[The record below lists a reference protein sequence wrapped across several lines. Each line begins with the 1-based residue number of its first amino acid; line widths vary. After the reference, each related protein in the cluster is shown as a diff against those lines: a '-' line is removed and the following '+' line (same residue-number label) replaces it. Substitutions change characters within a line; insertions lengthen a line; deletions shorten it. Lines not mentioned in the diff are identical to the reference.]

1 MILKLILIL
10 INLPVI
16 SQDKF
21 IGSVERLSPEI
32 DNLIEKSAK
41 IEILADG
48 FEWSEGPVWS
58 SQLNSVLFSDVP
70 ENVIYS
76 WNEDKGL
83 GTFTRPIGY
92 SGKVPNLKKAGT
104 NGLTI
109 DADGNLIICM
119 HGDRKITRLEKLN
132 INRKVTLVNSF
143 DGNLLNSPN
152 DLVYDSEGN
161 LYFTDPPYG
170 LLEGDNDKLKE
181 IEFNGV
187 YKVSPNGD
195 IEVLVKNLTRPN
207 GISISNDE
215 KILYVANSDKNNPVI
230 MQYDLSEEGA
240 KNPSIFFDGRE
251 LTKKD
256 IGLFDGLKV
265 HPTGNVFATG
275 PGGVLVIKENGDHIG
290 TIRTEVRTANCA
302 FDENFQ
308 YLYMTSDMFLTSC
321 LLYTS
326 PSPRD

>member
-1 MILKLILIL
+1 MILKVILIL
-10 INLPVI
+10 INLSVI

-76 WNEDKGL
+76 WNEDEGL

-152 DLVYDSEGN
+152 DLVYDSKGN

-240 KNPSIFFDGRE
+240 KNPSVFFDGRE

-308 YLYMTSDMFLTSC
+308 YLYMTSDMFLTRIK
-321 LLYTS
+321 LL
-326 PSPRD
+326 

>member
-1 MILKLILIL
+1 MILKVILIL
-10 INLPVI
+10 INLSVI

-119 HGDRKITRLEKLN
+119 HGDRKIIRLEKLN

-152 DLVYDSEGN
+152 DLVYDSKGN

-240 KNPSIFFDGRE
+240 KNPSVFFDGRE

-308 YLYMTSDMFLTSC
+308 YLYMTSDMFLTRIK
-321 LLYTS
+321 LL
-326 PSPRD
+326 

>member
-1 MILKLILIL
+1 MILKVILIL
-10 INLPVI
+10 INLSVI

-32 DNLIEKSAK
+32 NNLIEKNAK

-152 DLVYDSEGN
+152 DLVYDSKGN

-308 YLYMTSDMFLTSC
+308 YLYMTSDMFLTRIK
-321 LLYTS
+321 LL
-326 PSPRD
+326 

>member
-1 MILKLILIL
+1 MLLKLIIL
-10 INLPVI
+10 LLNLNLV
-16 SQDKF
+16 SQDKY

-32 DNLIEKSAK
+32 NNLIEKNAR
-41 IEILADG
+41 IEILANG

-83 GTFTRPIGY
+83 GIFTRPIGY
-92 SGKVPNLKKAGT
+92 SGEVPNLKKAGT

-109 DADGNLIICM
+109 DAEGNLIICM
-119 HGDRKITRLEKLN
+119 HGDRKITKLEQLN
-132 INRKVTLVNSF
+132 INKKATVVNSF

-152 DLVYDSEGN
+152 DLVYDSKGN

-170 LLEGDNDKLKE
+170 LLEGDDDKLKE
-181 IEFNGV
+181 IPFNGV
-187 YKVSPNGD
+187 YKLSPNGD
-195 IEVLVKNLTRPN
+195 IEVLIKDLTRPN

-215 KILYVANSDKNNPVI
+215 KTLYVANSDNSNPII
-230 MQYDLSEEGA
+230 MEYELSEFGV
-240 KNPSIFFDGRE
+240 KNPQIFFDGNE
-251 LTKKD
+251 LARKD
-256 IGLFDGLKV
+256 VGLFDGLKV

-290 TIRTEVRTANCA
+290 TIRTEVKTANCA

-308 YLYMTSDMFLTSC
+308 YLYMTSDMYLTRIK
-321 LLYTS
+321 LLES
-326 PSPRD
+326 F

>member
-1 MILKLILIL
+1 MLLKIITLLL
-10 INLPVI
+10 NLNVV
-16 SQDKF
+16 SQDKY

-32 DNLIEKSAK
+32 NNLIEKNAR
-41 IEILADG
+41 IEILANG

-83 GTFTRPIGY
+83 GIFTRPIGY
-92 SGKVPNLKKAGT
+92 SGEVPNLKKAGT

-119 HGDRKITRLEKLN
+119 HGDRKITKLELLN
-132 INRKVTLVNSF
+132 TNKRATVVNSF

-152 DLVYDSEGN
+152 DLVYDSKGN

-170 LLEGDNDKLKE
+170 LLEGDDDKLKE
-181 IEFNGV
+181 IPFNGV
-187 YKVSPNGD
+187 YKLSPNGD
-195 IEVLVKNLTRPN
+195 IEVLIKNLTRPN

-215 KILYVANSDKNNPVI
+215 KTLYVANSDNSNAII
-230 MQYDLSEEGA
+230 MEYELSEFGV
-240 KNPSIFFDGRE
+240 KNPQIFFDGNE
-251 LTKKD
+251 LARKD

-290 TIRTEVRTANCA
+290 TIRTEVKTANCA

-308 YLYMTSDMFLTSC
+308 YLYMTSDMYLTRIK
-321 LLYTS
+321 LL
-326 PSPRD
+326 

>member
-10 INLPVI
+10 INHPVI

-152 DLVYDSEGN
+152 DLVYDSKGN

-240 KNPSIFFDGRE
+240 KNPSVFFDGRE

-308 YLYMTSDMFLTSC
+308 YLYMTSDMFLTRIK
-321 LLYTS
+321 LL
-326 PSPRD
+326 

>member
-1 MILKLILIL
+1 MILKVILIL
-10 INLPVI
+10 INLPAI

-92 SGKVPNLKKAGT
+92 SGEVPNLKKAGT

-152 DLVYDSEGN
+152 DLVYDSKGN

-290 TIRTEVRTANCA
+290 TIRTELELQMCI
-302 FDENFQ
+302 
-308 YLYMTSDMFLTSC
+308 
-321 LLYTS
+321 
-326 PSPRD
+326 

>member
-10 INLPVI
+10 INLSVI

-32 DNLIEKSAK
+32 DNLIGKSAK

-132 INRKVTLVNSF
+132 INKKVTLVNSF

-152 DLVYDSEGN
+152 DLVYDSKGN

-308 YLYMTSDMFLTSC
+308 YLYMTSDMFLTRIK
-321 LLYTS
+321 LL
-326 PSPRD
+326 

>member
-10 INLPVI
+10 LNLPVI

-32 DNLIEKSAK
+32 NNLIEKSAK

-83 GTFTRPIGY
+83 ETFTRPIGY

-119 HGDRKITRLEKLN
+119 HGDRKITRLEKFN

-143 DGNLLNSPN
+143 DDNLLNSPN
-152 DLVYDSEGN
+152 DLVYDSKGN

-195 IEVLVKNLTRPN
+195 IKVLVKNLTRPN

-215 KILYVANSDKNNPVI
+215 KTLYVANSDKNNPVI
-230 MQYDLSEEGA
+230 MQYDLSEGGA
-240 KNPSIFFDGRE
+240 INPSIFFDGRE

-275 PGGVLVIKENGDHIG
+275 PGGVLVIKENGEHIG

-308 YLYMTSDMFLTSC
+308 YLYMTSDMFLTRIK
-321 LLYTS
+321 LL
-326 PSPRD
+326 

>member
-21 IGSVERLSPEI
+21 IGSIERLSPEI
-32 DNLIEKSAK
+32 DNLIEKNAR

-76 WNEDKGL
+76 WNEDIGL
-83 GTFTRPIGY
+83 GTFTKPIGY

-152 DLVYDSEGN
+152 DLVYDSKGN

-308 YLYMTSDMFLTSC
+308 YLYMTSDMFLTRIK
-321 LLYTS
+321 LL
-326 PSPRD
+326 

>member
-1 MILKLILIL
+1 MVLKLILIL

-21 IGSVERLSPEI
+21 IGSIERLSPEI
-32 DNLIEKSAK
+32 NNLIEKSAK

-152 DLVYDSEGN
+152 DLVYDSKGN

-187 YKVSPNGD
+187 YKVSTNGD

-308 YLYMTSDMFLTSC
+308 YLYMTSDMFLTRIK
-321 LLYTS
+321 LL
-326 PSPRD
+326 

>member
-1 MILKLILIL
+1 MILKVILIL

-119 HGDRKITRLEKLN
+119 HGDRKIIRLEKLN

-152 DLVYDSEGN
+152 DLVYDSKGN

-308 YLYMTSDMFLTSC
+308 YLYMTSDMFLTRIK
-321 LLYTS
+321 LL
-326 PSPRD
+326 

>member
-1 MILKLILIL
+1 MILNLILIL

-58 SQLNSVLFSDVP
+58 SHLNSVLFSDVP

-152 DLVYDSEGN
+152 DLVYDSKGN

-308 YLYMTSDMFLTSC
+308 YLYMTSDMFLTRIK
-321 LLYTS
+321 LL
-326 PSPRD
+326 

>member
-1 MILKLILIL
+1 MLLKLIIL
-10 INLPVI
+10 LLNLNLV
-16 SQDKF
+16 SQDKY

-32 DNLIEKSAK
+32 NNLIEKNAR
-41 IEILADG
+41 IEILANG

-83 GTFTRPIGY
+83 GIFTRPIGY
-92 SGKVPNLKKAGT
+92 SGEVPNLKKAGT

-109 DADGNLIICM
+109 DAEGNLIICM
-119 HGDRKITRLEKLN
+119 HGDRKITKLEQLN
-132 INRKVTLVNSF
+132 INKKATVVNSF

-152 DLVYDSEGN
+152 DLVYDSKGN

-170 LLEGDNDKLKE
+170 LLEGDDDKLKE
-181 IEFNGV
+181 IPFNGV
-187 YKVSPNGD
+187 YKLSPNGD
-195 IEVLVKNLTRPN
+195 IEVLIKDLTRPN

-215 KILYVANSDKNNPVI
+215 KTLYVANSDNSNPII
-230 MQYDLSEEGA
+230 MEYELSEFGV
-240 KNPSIFFDGRE
+240 KNPQIFFDGNE
-251 LTKKD
+251 LSRKD

-290 TIRTEVRTANCA
+290 TIRTEVKTANCA

-308 YLYMTSDMFLTSC
+308 YLYMTSDMYLTRIK
-321 LLYTS
+321 LL
-326 PSPRD
+326 

>member
-1 MILKLILIL
+1 MILKVILIL
-10 INLPVI
+10 INLSVI

-21 IGSVERLSPEI
+21 IGSVERLTPEI

-92 SGKVPNLKKAGT
+92 SGKVPNFKKAGT

-152 DLVYDSEGN
+152 DLVYDSKGN

-308 YLYMTSDMFLTSC
+308 YLYMTSDMFLTRIK
-321 LLYTS
+321 LL
-326 PSPRD
+326 

>member
-1 MILKLILIL
+1 MILKVILIL
-10 INLPVI
+10 INLSVI

-152 DLVYDSEGN
+152 DLVYDSKGN

-215 KILYVANSDKNNPVI
+215 KTLYVANSDKNNPVI

-240 KNPSIFFDGRE
+240 KNPSVFFDGRE

-308 YLYMTSDMFLTSC
+308 YLYMTSDMFLTRIK
-321 LLYTS
+321 LL
-326 PSPRD
+326 

>member
-1 MILKLILIL
+1 MLLKIITLLL
-10 INLPVI
+10 NLNVV
-16 SQDKF
+16 SQDKY

-32 DNLIEKSAK
+32 NNLIEKNAR
-41 IEILADG
+41 IEILANG

-70 ENVIYS
+70 ENIIYS

-83 GTFTRPIGY
+83 GIFTRPIGY
-92 SGKVPNLKKAGT
+92 SGEVPNLKKAGT

-119 HGDRKITRLEKLN
+119 HGDRKITKLEKLN
-132 INRKVTLVNSF
+132 TNKKATVVNSF

-152 DLVYDSEGN
+152 DLVYDSKGN

-170 LLEGDNDKLKE
+170 LLEGDDDKLKE
-181 IEFNGV
+181 IPFNGV
-187 YKVSPNGD
+187 YKLSPNGD
-195 IEVLVKNLTRPN
+195 IEVLIKNLTRPN
-207 GISISNDE
+207 GITISNDE
-215 KILYVANSDKNNPVI
+215 KTLYVANSDNSNAII
-230 MQYDLSEEGA
+230 MEYELSEFGV
-240 KNPSIFFDGRE
+240 KNPQIFFDGNE
-251 LTKKD
+251 LARKD

-290 TIRTEVRTANCA
+290 TIRTEVKTANCA

-308 YLYMTSDMFLTSC
+308 YLYMTSDMYLTRIK
-321 LLYTS
+321 LL
-326 PSPRD
+326 

>member
-10 INLPVI
+10 INLSVI

-32 DNLIEKSAK
+32 DNLIGKSAK

-92 SGKVPNLKKAGT
+92 SGNVPNLKKAGT

-152 DLVYDSEGN
+152 DLVYDSKGN

-275 PGGVLVIKENGDHIG
+275 PGGVLVIKENGEHIG

-308 YLYMTSDMFLTSC
+308 YLYMTSDMFLTRIK
-321 LLYTS
+321 LL
-326 PSPRD
+326 

>member
-1 MILKLILIL
+1 MLLKIITLLL
-10 INLPVI
+10 NLNVV
-16 SQDKF
+16 SQDKY

-32 DNLIEKSAK
+32 NNLIEKNAR
-41 IEILADG
+41 IEILANG

-70 ENVIYS
+70 ENIIYS

-83 GTFTRPIGY
+83 GIFTRPIGY
-92 SGKVPNLKKAGT
+92 SGEVPNLKKAGT

-109 DADGNLIICM
+109 DADGNLLICM
-119 HGDRKITRLEKLN
+119 HGDRKITKLEQLN
-132 INRKVTLVNSF
+132 TNKRATVVNSF

-152 DLVYDSEGN
+152 DLVYDSKGN

-170 LLEGDNDKLKE
+170 LLEGDDDKLKE
-181 IEFNGV
+181 IPFNGV
-187 YKVSPNGD
+187 YKLSPNGD
-195 IEVLVKNLTRPN
+195 IEVLIKNLTRPN

-215 KILYVANSDKNNPVI
+215 KTLYVANSDNSNAII
-230 MQYDLSEEGA
+230 MEYELSEFGV
-240 KNPSIFFDGRE
+240 KNPQIFFDGNE
-251 LTKKD
+251 LARKD

-290 TIRTEVRTANCA
+290 TIRTEVKTANCA

-308 YLYMTSDMFLTSC
+308 YLYMTSDMYLTRIK
-321 LLYTS
+321 LL
-326 PSPRD
+326 

>member
-10 INLPVI
+10 INLPVV

-152 DLVYDSEGN
+152 DLVYDSKGN

-308 YLYMTSDMFLTSC
+308 YLYMTSDMFLTRIK
-321 LLYTS
+321 LL
-326 PSPRD
+326 

>member
-10 INLPVI
+10 LNLPVI

-83 GTFTRPIGY
+83 ETFTRPIGY

-119 HGDRKITRLEKLN
+119 HGDRKITRLEKFN

-152 DLVYDSEGN
+152 DLVYDSKGN

-195 IEVLVKNLTRPN
+195 IKVLVKNLTRPN

-215 KILYVANSDKNNPVI
+215 KTLYVANSDKNNPVI
-230 MQYDLSEEGA
+230 MQYDLSEGGA
-240 KNPSIFFDGRE
+240 INPSIFFDGRE

-265 HPTGNVFATG
+265 HPTGNIFATG
-275 PGGVLVIKENGDHIG
+275 PGGVLVIKENGEHIG

-308 YLYMTSDMFLTSC
+308 YLYMTSDMFLTRIK
-321 LLYTS
+321 LL
-326 PSPRD
+326 

>member
-1 MILKLILIL
+1 MILKVILIL
-10 INLPVI
+10 INLSVI

-152 DLVYDSEGN
+152 DLVYDSKGN

-195 IEVLVKNLTRPN
+195 IEVLIKNLTRPN

-308 YLYMTSDMFLTSC
+308 YLYMTSDMFLTRIK
-321 LLYTS
+321 LL
-326 PSPRD
+326 

>member
-10 INLPVI
+10 LNLPVI

-83 GTFTRPIGY
+83 ETFTRPIGY

-119 HGDRKITRLEKLN
+119 HGDRKITRLEKFN

-152 DLVYDSEGN
+152 DLVYDSKGN

-195 IEVLVKNLTRPN
+195 IKVLVKNLTRPN

-215 KILYVANSDKNNPVI
+215 KTLYVANSDKNNPVI
-230 MQYDLSEEGA
+230 MQYDLSEGGA
-240 KNPSIFFDGRE
+240 INPSIFFDGRE

-275 PGGVLVIKENGDHIG
+275 PGGVLVIKDNGEHIG

-308 YLYMTSDMFLTSC
+308 YLYMTSDMFLTRIK
-321 LLYTS
+321 LL
-326 PSPRD
+326 

>member
-152 DLVYDSEGN
+152 DLVYDSKGN

-195 IEVLVKNLTRPN
+195 SEVLVKNLTRPN

-251 LTKKD
+251 LTKRD

-308 YLYMTSDMFLTSC
+308 YLYMTSDMFLTRIK
-321 LLYTS
+321 LL
-326 PSPRD
+326 

>member
-1 MILKLILIL
+1 MILKVILIL

-152 DLVYDSEGN
+152 DLVYDSKGN

-275 PGGVLVIKENGDHIG
+275 PGGVLVIKENGEHIG

-302 FDENFQ
+302 FDENYQ
-308 YLYMTSDMFLTSC
+308 YLYMTSDMFLTRIK
-321 LLYTS
+321 LL
-326 PSPRD
+326 

>member
-10 INLPVI
+10 INLFVI

-152 DLVYDSEGN
+152 DLVYDSKGN

-215 KILYVANSDKNNPVI
+215 KTLYVANSDKNNPVI

-240 KNPSIFFDGRE
+240 KNPSVFFDGRE

-308 YLYMTSDMFLTSC
+308 YLYMTSDMFLTRIK
-321 LLYTS
+321 LL
-326 PSPRD
+326 

>member
-10 INLPVI
+10 LNLPVI

-152 DLVYDSEGN
+152 DLVYDSKGN

-195 IEVLVKNLTRPN
+195 IKVLVKNLTRPN

-215 KILYVANSDKNNPVI
+215 KTLYVANSDKNNPVI
-230 MQYDLSEEGA
+230 MQYDLSEGGA
-240 KNPSIFFDGRE
+240 INPSIFFDGRE

-275 PGGVLVIKENGDHIG
+275 PGGVLVIKDNGEHIG

-308 YLYMTSDMFLTSC
+308 YLYMTSDMFLTRIK
-321 LLYTS
+321 LL
-326 PSPRD
+326 

>member
-308 YLYMTSDMFLTSC
+308 YLYMTSDMFLTRIK
-321 LLYTS
+321 LL
-326 PSPRD
+326 

>member
-10 INLPVI
+10 INLSVI

-152 DLVYDSEGN
+152 DLVYDSKGN

-215 KILYVANSDKNNPVI
+215 KILYVANSDQNNSVI

-308 YLYMTSDMFLTSC
+308 YLYMTSDMFLTRIK
-321 LLYTS
+321 LL
-326 PSPRD
+326 

>member
-10 INLPVI
+10 INLPLI

-152 DLVYDSEGN
+152 DLVYDSKGN

-240 KNPSIFFDGRE
+240 KNPSVFFDGRE

-308 YLYMTSDMFLTSC
+308 YLYMTSDMFLTRIK
-321 LLYTS
+321 LL
-326 PSPRD
+326 

>member
-21 IGSVERLSPEI
+21 IGSVERLSPDI

-76 WNEDKGL
+76 WNEDNGL

-92 SGKVPNLKKAGT
+92 SGNVPNLKKAGT

-152 DLVYDSEGN
+152 DLVYDSKGN

-240 KNPSIFFDGRE
+240 KNPSVFFDGRE

-308 YLYMTSDMFLTSC
+308 YLYMTSDMFLTRIK
-321 LLYTS
+321 LL
-326 PSPRD
+326 

>member
-1 MILKLILIL
+1 MVLKLILIL

-32 DNLIEKSAK
+32 NNLIEKSAK

-83 GTFTRPIGY
+83 ETFTRPIGY

-152 DLVYDSEGN
+152 DLVYDSKGN

-308 YLYMTSDMFLTSC
+308 YLYMTSDMFLTRIK
-321 LLYTS
+321 LL
-326 PSPRD
+326 

>member
-215 KILYVANSDKNNPVI
+215 KTLYVANSDKNNPVI

-308 YLYMTSDMFLTSC
+308 YLYMTSDMFLTRIK
-321 LLYTS
+321 LL
-326 PSPRD
+326 

>member
-10 INLPVI
+10 INLSVI

-152 DLVYDSEGN
+152 DLVYDSKGN

-215 KILYVANSDKNNPVI
+215 KTLYVANSDKNNPVI

-308 YLYMTSDMFLTSC
+308 YLYMTSDMFLTRIK
-321 LLYTS
+321 LL
-326 PSPRD
+326 

>member
-152 DLVYDSEGN
+152 DLVYDSKGN

-240 KNPSIFFDGRE
+240 KNPIIFFDGRE

-308 YLYMTSDMFLTSC
+308 YLYMTSDMFLTRIK
-321 LLYTS
+321 LL
-326 PSPRD
+326 